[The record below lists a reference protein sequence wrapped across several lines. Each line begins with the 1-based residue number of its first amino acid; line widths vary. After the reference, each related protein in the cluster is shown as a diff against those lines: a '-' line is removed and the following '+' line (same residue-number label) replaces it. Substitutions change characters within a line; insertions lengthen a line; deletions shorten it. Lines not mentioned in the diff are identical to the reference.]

1 MTPRP
6 SSYRWVILAVSVFG
20 FFQTHL
26 HRMAFA
32 PLIPTFVS
40 DLGLSYAAAGTIQTA
55 YFWTYAAVQLPIGMI
70 ADRWGTRRV
79 TLPCMALVA
88 VGAIAFARSETFGGS
103 LAARALLGLG
113 AAGMWVPSIR
123 LFSEWFPPGE
133 RALATG
139 TISAGGGIG
148 GTTALLAVPVLAA
161 AWGWRWAYALTAIPA
176 ALAFVLIAVFVRP
189 GPRAPMGVRGG
200 GNLAAVLRAP
210 EAWPFNLTV
219 FFNYGAYFSFLT
231 FLPAFLVK
239 VAGASEQQAGLVT
252 GLITGGTIV
261 SWPLA
266 GWLSDRTGR
275 RKPLYIASQIVI
287 TASCLFFAVAGRGVP
302 LAAHAAVALATGVL
316 VGGMI
321 LPFVGIIEIFPP
333 AQAATAAGMLNAA
346 CFGGGMILPIVLG
359 RLIDVTGGFA
369 AAFYLA
375 AAFQVLATVTGLF
388 IRETGA
394 RGGER

>member
-1 MTPRP
+1 MTARESP
-6 SSYRWVILAVSVFG
+6 YRWVILAVSVFG

-55 YFWTYAAVQLPIGMI
+55 YFWTYTAVQLPIGLI

-79 TLPCMALVA
+79 TLPCMAILAAGA
-88 VGAIAFARSETFGGS
+88 VAFARSETFAGG

-123 LFSEWFPPGE
+123 LFSEWFPSGE

-148 GTTALLAVPVLAA
+148 GTTALLLVPVLATA
-161 AWGWRWAYALTAIPA
+161 LGWRWAYALTAIPA
-176 ALAFVLIAVFVRP
+176 VVAFVLIAAFIRS
-189 GPRAPMGVRGG
+189 GPRASVGVRGG
-200 GNLAAVLRAP
+200 ASLVTVLRTPA
-210 EAWPFNLTV
+210 AWPFYLTV

-239 VAGASEQQAGLVT
+239 VSGASDQQAGLVT

-261 SWPLA
+261 SWPFA
-266 GWLSDRTGR
+266 GWLSDRSGR
-275 RKPLYIASQIVI
+275 RKAPYIASQVVI
-287 TASCLFFAVAGRGVP
+287 TAACLYFAAAGPGVP
-302 LAAHAAVALATGVL
+302 LAVHATVALATGLL

-369 AAFYLA
+369 AAFALA
-375 AAFQVLATVTGLF
+375 AGCQVLATITGLF
-388 IRETGA
+388 TRETGA
-394 RGGER
+394 RGRAR